1 MTRGVPS
8 GPGASRIV
16 DVVLEA
22 TRPPPRRR
30 RLALAVLTAFLVH
43 AVALA
48 TALRSGDSLEPW
60 AAALSAR
67 IHEELGRETLV
78 ETATPPPVPSPPKPP
93 PAPTRERT
101 PAEPRVAARP
111 PPPAQAGQVI
121 AQAPG
126 PDQPRDLTGETFV
139 TGTADAYAGGVT
151 SSTGTNPHPVESP
164 VVDPTAPAQVE
175 DLSRPLGIAD
185 TRYFDHCPWPSG
197 ADSADV
203 DRVAVAARIEVGPDG
218 IADRVEVA
226 NDPGLGFRRAAI
238 DCLARAPPSVWS
250 VALDRSGRP
259 VRASSRFN
267 LVFKR

>member
-1 MTRGVPS
+1 
-8 GPGASRIV
+8 
-16 DVVLEA
+16 VLET

-30 RLALAVLTAFLVH
+30 RLAFALATAFLVH
-43 AVALA
+43 AVALG

-60 AAALSAR
+60 AADLAAR
-67 IHEELGRETLV
+67 IHAELGREMLV
-78 ETATPPPVPSPPKPP
+78 ETAPPPPAPPPPKPP
-93 PAPTRERT
+93 PAPTRERA

-111 PPPAQAGQVI
+111 PPPAQAGQII
-121 AQAPG
+121 ASASS
-126 PDQPRDLTGETFV
+126 PDEPRDLTGETFV
-139 TGTADAYAGGVT
+139 TGTAEAYAGGVT
-151 SSTGTNPHPVESP
+151 SSTGTNPRAVESP
-164 VVDPTAPAQVE
+164 VVDAEGTAG

-185 TRYFDHCPWPSG
+185 AGYFDHCPWPSG

-218 IADRVEVA
+218 VADHVDVA
-226 NDPGLGFRRAAI
+226 NDPGMGFRQAAI
-238 DCLARAPPSVWS
+238 DCLARAPRSVWS